1 MSTLLAIIVLAP
13 SKSYIFQ
20 SFFKMWLG
28 IIVFGIANGFV
39 LLPVL
44 LALAGP
50 LIKRD
55 VNAPSLEIIIE
66 TTPDEA
72 EYCRTITARD
82 MEFPTNPNE
91 LAIEQDE
98 ETIG

>member
-1 MSTLLAIIVLAP
+1 
-13 SKSYIFQ
+13 
-20 SFFKMWLG
+20 MWLG

>member
-1 MSTLLAIIVLAP
+1 
-13 SKSYIFQ
+13 
-20 SFFKMWLG
+20 MWLG
-28 IIVFGIANGFV
+28 IIVFGIANGFI

-50 LIKRD
+50 ITKID
-55 VNAPSLEIIIE
+55 INAPSLEIIIE
-66 TTPDEA
+66 TTPDEE

-82 MEFPTNPNE
+82 MAFPANPNE
-91 LAIEQDE
+91 LTFDPDE